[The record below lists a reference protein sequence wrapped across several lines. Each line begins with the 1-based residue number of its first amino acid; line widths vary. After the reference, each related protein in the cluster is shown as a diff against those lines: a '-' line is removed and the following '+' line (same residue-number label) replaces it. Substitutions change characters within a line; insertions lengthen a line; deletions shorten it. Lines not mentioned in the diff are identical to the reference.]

1 MTAWG
6 IVDDSIDTGIYRET
20 VEKSKKIN
28 CIYNN
33 PARRIWMISQ
43 NKLILYRFFFKRKKT
58 VKSVLGVFWETKHY
72 AAHENCVFSNHP
84 YSFLLCWKRLY
95 IKFLPCLLSIFCS
108 KSITDDLNY
117 WWSKFQWIFVD
128 GVSESHISLKCQ
140 RYILS
145 LHPMNKYSL
154 NFKFSLIFSNTAI
167 SEIWPHSPCTWGE
180 GWPSPAC
187 TRTSCPPSPARCPG
201 TPASCSD
208 QRKLNTIIG
217 WSDFWRK
224 KLDPKSKI
232 FLLNVAY

>member
-1 MTAWG
+1 M
-6 IVDDSIDTGIYRET
+6 
-20 VEKSKKIN
+20 
-28 CIYNN
+28 
-33 PARRIWMISQ
+33 
-43 NKLILYRFFFKRKKT
+43 
-58 VKSVLGVFWETKHY
+58 LGVFWETKHY
-72 AAHENCVFSNHP
+72 AAQLRKLCIFQSSLLFLTLLKKIIHTVFAMSAFN
-84 YSFLLCWKRLY
+84 FLFV
-95 IKFLPCLLSIFCS
+95 IH
-108 KSITDDLNY
+108 Y
-117 WWSKFQWIFVD
+117 WWSKFQWIFVK

-167 SEIWPHSPCTWGE
+167 TEILPHSPCTWGE

-187 TRTSCPPSPARCPG
+187 TRTSCPPSPARCRG